1 MLKKIITI
9 WILLFAFA
17 LNAQTYTKH
26 TVAKGE
32 TLIQIAQKYKVTP
45 YDIYRINPD
54 SQGGLKPN
62 MVLLIPTTT
71 VSKNPIATDVKTP
84 TKPNA
89 DAKTHQVAA
98 KETIYGIAKQYGIT
112 VDELNKKN
120 PTIATDG
127 LKIGQII
134 TISGKPVTPKP
145 TVPKAIIASGLHE
158 VLAKET
164 KYSIAKKY
172 GITIE
177 KLEKLN
183 PEIKD
188 GLKIG
193 NKLIVSDDFVKK
205 EDVIVPADTKPV
217 VKEVVI
223 KTPKVI
229 DYVNYEVKSKET
241 LYSLSRKFGIK
252 QDDLIAANPELS
264 NGVQEGM
271 TIKVPSTVAIKEEN
285 NKQIIDFTK
294 SIKQTGKKQLAI
306 LLPFNISKIQGD
318 TINSQQQRL
327 KKDGFL
333 NMTLDFYS
341 GALMAIDS
349 ARTLGVN
356 VGVKILDSQ
365 ETKTSSNVENLVSE
379 NNLQDYNAIIGPFY
393 QSHSDKIASLLEKN
407 NVPVISPL
415 SKESGKSH
423 KNMYS
428 TMPSSDF
435 VKNAMFD
442 FMKEKNGNVVAVID
456 AKKTAIKQYISDNQK
471 EVKIAN
477 LDEKGTFVPENLK
490 ILLVKDKINY
500 IVMATE
506 KTGTIVSITNTLIK
520 SLSDFQIRL
529 VILEPNETLDFEE
542 ITLNSLTKLKLTYPS
557 LTGENDSDGSKIF
570 EKNYKKK
577 NKIFPNQYATR
588 GFDLTFDTLLRLS
601 QDQSFE
607 ETINDS
613 ASEQVENK
621 FDYSKKI
628 SGGYVNKGVYILQY
642 NSDLT
647 ISNAE

>member
-9 WILLFAFA
+9 WILFFAFA

-62 MVLLIPTTT
+62 MVLLIPTTAI
-71 VSKNPIATDVKTP
+71 SKNPIATDVKVP
-84 TKPNA
+84 IKPNS
-89 DAKTHQVAA
+89 DSKTHQVAA

-112 VDELNKKN
+112 VEELNKKN
-120 PTIATDG
+120 PSIATDG

-134 TISGKPVTPKP
+134 TISGKPVIPKP
-145 TVPKAIIASGLHE
+145 VIPKTTVASGLHE
-158 VLAKET
+158 VLPKET
-164 KYSIAKKY
+164 KYSVAKMY

-193 NKLIVSDDFVKK
+193 NKLIVSDEFVKK
-205 EDVIVPADTKPV
+205 DEVIVPSVPKPV

-223 KTPKVI
+223 QTPKVT
-229 DYVNYEVKSKET
+229 DYVNYEVKPKET

-264 NGVQEGM
+264 DGVQEGM
-271 TIKVPSTVAIKEEN
+271 SIKVPSTVAVKEEK

-294 SIKQTGKKQLAI
+294 SIKQSTKKQLAI
-306 LLPFNISKIQGD
+306 LLPFNISKMQGD

-356 VGVKILDSQ
+356 VDVKILDSQ
-365 ETKTSSNVENLVSE
+365 ETKTTSNVENLVSE

-393 QSHSDKIASLLEKN
+393 QSHSDKIASILESK

-415 SKESGKSH
+415 SKESGKFH
-423 KNMYS
+423 KNLYS
-428 TMPSSDF
+428 TMPSSEF
-435 VKNAMFD
+435 LKNAMFD
-442 FMKEKNGNVVAVID
+442 FMKEKNGNIIAIID
-456 AKKTAIKQYISDNQK
+456 PKKTAIKQYISDNQK
-471 EVKIAN
+471 DVKIVN
-477 LDEKGTFVPENLK
+477 FDEKGVFVPENLK
-490 ILLVKDKINY
+490 SLLVKDKMNY
-500 IVMATE
+500 VVMATE
-506 KTGTIVSITNTLIK
+506 KTGTIVAITNTLSK
-520 SLSDFQIRL
+520 ALSDFQIRL

-557 LTGENDSDGSKIF
+557 LTSGNDSEGSKIF
-570 EKNYKKK
+570 ERNYKKK
-577 NKIFPNQYATR
+577 NKILPNQYATR
-588 GFDLTFDTLLRLS
+588 GFDLTFDTLLRLA
-601 QDQSFE
+601 QEKTFE
-607 ETINDS
+607 ETVNES

-628 SGGYVNKGVYILQY
+628 SGGYINKGIYILQY

-647 ISNAE
+647 ITKAE